1 MNTIRLIQFGVV
13 SLSGLFLIQAEEGV
27 LTKAMKNSPSGAIDK
42 TSIERS
48 AIQTSSRNT
57 APPQGIELRIG
68 PIYNTQ
74 NAFDIQTGPR
84 GQGFDLKKLGINDP
98 NYGIKAD
105 MDWEM
110 GPGLHFNNAVTWIH
124 FNQTGN
130 LESDVTYGTGIKL
143 KQGSRVEA
151 ELDIFKYEPKI
162 GYDVV
167 KLDDFRLMP
176 YVGAIAGF
184 STGSVSAKSGF
195 VEREQRKLSR
205 IDKAKVYNTTEF
217 FGSYL
222 LGFELQY
229 HFTKSFYTGFDLG
242 GYYMG
247 FLNGASGKGYLAYDF
262 TEKLSMRL
270 GCDVDWISYDH
281 NNLTVEGYTTTP
293 YLQMGVK
300 F

>member
-1 MNTIRLIQFGVV
+1 MNSIRLIQFGAV
-13 SLSGLFLIQAEEGV
+13 SLLGLFFTQADEGL

-42 TSIERS
+42 SSLEKST
-48 AIQTSSRNT
+48 IQPTSRNT
-57 APPQGIELRIG
+57 APLQGIELRVG

-74 NAFDIQTGPR
+74 NSFDIQSGPR
-84 GQGFDLKKLGINDP
+84 GQGFDLKKLGIDDP
-98 NYGIKAD
+98 SYGIKAD
-105 MDWEM
+105 VDWEM
-110 GPGLHFNNAVTWIH
+110 GPGLHFNNALTWIH
-124 FNQTGN
+124 FNQAGN
-130 LESDVTYGTGIKL
+130 LESDVTFGTGIKL

-151 ELDIFKYEPKI
+151 DLNIIKYEPKI

-176 YVGAIAGF
+176 YVGAIAGI
-184 STGSVSAKSGF
+184 STGNVSAKSGF
-195 VEREQRKLSR
+195 VEREQGKLSR
-205 IDKAKVYNTTEF
+205 IDREKVYNTTEF
-217 FGSYL
+217 FGTYL

-229 HFTKSFYTGFDLG
+229 RFTKGFYTGFDLG

-270 GCDVDWISYDH
+270 GCDVDWVSYD
-281 NNLTVEGYTTTP
+281 LRRVTVEGHTTTP